1 MVARCWSAR
10 GPRQRAPEYAAHLET
25 HVLPALREIAGYVG
39 ATLLQRDVHGEVEVV
54 VMTWWQS
61 IDAIRAFAGEDV
73 ETAVVADA
81 AAALFNDHDRRV
93 RHYHVVM
100 TDGGA
105 RPTG

>member
-1 MVARCWSAR
+1 
-10 GPRQRAPEYAAHLET
+10 
-25 HVLPALREIAGYVG
+25 
-39 ATLLQRDVHGEVEVV
+39 
-54 VMTWWQS
+54 MTWWQS

-93 RHYHVVM
+93 RHYDVVM
-100 TDGGA
+100 TDGA